1 MPPLRTLMIAAALA
15 ASGLACAAQ
24 LDDPAR
30 FLDGGGTSEA
40 SCEIDVESD
49 LLAVRC
55 AGSVCHSA
63 GEQKAAGLD
72 LVSPGV
78 AERVANVASASA
90 DCGGNM
96 LVVPGDPSGSLLY
109 QKVASEPPCGSRMPL
124 AQDPLSD
131 DDIGCLASWIQE
143 MAP

>member
-1 MPPLRTLMIAAALA
+1 MRLLRPVFLFALA
-15 ASGLACAAQ
+15 GGAVACAAP

-30 FLDGGGTSEA
+30 FLDGGTTSSA
-40 SCEIDVESD
+40 SCDIDVEGEI
-49 LLAVRC
+49 LATRC

-63 GEQKAAGLD
+63 TDQKAAGLD

-78 AERVANVASASA
+78 AERVANIASASA

-96 LVVPGDPSGSLLY
+96 LVVPGDPGGSLLY
-109 QKVASEPPCGSRMPL
+109 QKLGETPPCGSRMPL
-124 AQDPLSD
+124 AQEPLSQD
-131 DDIGCLASWIQE
+131 DMDCVRSWITE